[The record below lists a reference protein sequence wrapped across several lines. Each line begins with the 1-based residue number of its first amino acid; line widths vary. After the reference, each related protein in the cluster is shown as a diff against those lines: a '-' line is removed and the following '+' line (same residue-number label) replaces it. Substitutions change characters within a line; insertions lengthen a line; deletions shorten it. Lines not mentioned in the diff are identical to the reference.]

1 MVATSGWLCSRG
13 EGNEVKQPFD
23 AIRLVISNI
32 ATSSDAEAWRA
43 FLADEGWT
51 VGRGWGA
58 DDITAWADRREDR
71 TVPTRRK
78 LAEVLR
84 RRLAAEHGDPGAVTL
99 KPGEAVIDL
108 TYYRAV
114 DRK

>member
-1 MVATSGWLCSRG
+1 M
-13 EGNEVKQPFD
+13 KQPYD

-51 VGRGWGA
+51 VGTGWGA
-58 DDITAWADRREDR
+58 DDIVAWAAKREDR
-71 TVPTRRK
+71 TVPTRRT

-84 RRLAAEHGDPGAVTL
+84 KRLAAEHGDPGAVTL
-99 KPGEAVIDL
+99 NKGEAVIDL